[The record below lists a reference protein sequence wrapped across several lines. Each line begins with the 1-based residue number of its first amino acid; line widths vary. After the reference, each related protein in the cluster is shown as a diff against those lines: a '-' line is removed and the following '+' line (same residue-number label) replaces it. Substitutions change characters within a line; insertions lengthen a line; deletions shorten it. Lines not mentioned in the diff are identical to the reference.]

1 MPLPTASRTK
11 TARRTSIHN
20 TNAEEINMPSPDN
33 PPVMFL
39 IIFATIVA
47 MEVCGLVVKHLSSK
61 KQ

>member
-1 MPLPTASRTK
+1 
-11 TARRTSIHN
+11 
-20 TNAEEINMPSPDN
+20 MPSPDN